1 MKADEGWDWS
11 EGKGCTEGWL
21 HTLMTFARI
30 ETCMLYMFPK
40 GPILLIFFFLRGLKK
55 NMKQI
60 KYATMLR
67 QENQKHNDRGIH
79 ALHV

>member
-1 MKADEGWDWS
+1 MHRGLAA
-11 EGKGCTEGWL
+11 
-21 HTLMTFARI
+21 HTDDFCKNRNMYVVHVSKRSHIIDF
-30 ETCMLYMFPK
+30 
-40 GPILLIFFFLRGLKK
+40 FFFLRGLKK